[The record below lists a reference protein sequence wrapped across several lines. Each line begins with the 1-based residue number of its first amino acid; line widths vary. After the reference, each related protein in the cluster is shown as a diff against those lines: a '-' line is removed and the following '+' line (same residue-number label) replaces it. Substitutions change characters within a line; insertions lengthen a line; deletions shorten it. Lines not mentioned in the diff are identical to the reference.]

1 MTIRFVRF
9 IRRHKAT
16 TTAIAAIL
24 IAGSIVFAIGERER
38 EINYLSIT
46 GNVSALQRNSI
57 TEILLTLDTPLS
69 DIENVKKVLTVVG
82 WISDADVALHWPDE
96 LVVNVQPQ
104 QAIAYWND
112 NAFINSEGVVFETEY
127 LVAGDLPQL
136 YGPKGAE
143 QVVMGHYQRL
153 NRALLKS
160 GHFIEV
166 LVLNDRGSLEF
177 ENQHGVRVFLG
188 NVDVKQRLQ
197 RFLKVSVKTQEL
209 ELTPRRIDTRYT
221 NGVAV
226 NFFEA
231 KGFEVAETFKL
242 QREASL

>member
-1 MTIRFVRF
+1 MTIRLVRF
-9 IRRHKAT
+9 TRRYKVT
-16 TTAIAAIL
+16 ITAFAAIL

-38 EINYLSIT
+38 AINYLSIT
-46 GNVSALQRNSI
+46 GNVSTLQRNSI
-57 TEILLTLDTPLS
+57 TEILLAMDTPLS
-69 DIENVKKVLTVVG
+69 DIESVKKVLTEVG
-82 WISDADVALHWPDE
+82 WINDADVALRWPDE

-127 LVAGDLPQL
+127 LVGGDLPQL
-136 YGPKGAE
+136 YGPKGTE

-160 GHFIEV
+160 RHFIEV

-197 RFLKVSVKTQEL
+197 RFLKVSVKIAEL
-209 ELTPRRIDTRYT
+209 ELTPQRIDTRYT

-226 NFFEA
+226 NFIEA
-231 KGFEVAETFKL
+231 EGFEVAETFKL
-242 QREASL
+242 QREVSL

>member
-1 MTIRFVRF
+1 MIIRLVRF
-9 IRRHKAT
+9 IRLYKVT
-16 TTAIAAIL
+16 ITAFAAVL
-24 IAGSIVFAIGERER
+24 ISGSIVFAIGEHKR
-38 EINYLSIT
+38 EINYILIT
-46 GNVSALQRNSI
+46 GNVSAIQRDSV
-57 TEILLTLDTPLS
+57 TEILLDLDSSLS
-69 DIENVKKVLTVVG
+69 DIEGVKKVLKGVG
-82 WISDADVALHWPDE
+82 WINDADVALRWPDE
-96 LVVNVQPQ
+96 LVVNVQTQ
-104 QAIAYWND
+104 RAIAYWND

-136 YGPKGAE
+136 YGPVGAE

-177 ENQHGVRVFLG
+177 ENQHGVRVSLG

-197 RFLKVSVKTQEL
+197 RFLKVSAKIEEL
-209 ELTPRRIDTRYT
+209 EMTPLRIDTRYT

-226 NFFEA
+226 NFVEA
-231 KGFEVAETFKL
+231 EGFEVAETFKL